1 MDVTRVSKTINAPSH
16 YVYDWCTDFRED
28 DSKIT
33 GSKSQRKILEKTK
46 KRVIYVQIYKGED
59 GKQKVAVNIV
69 TLRPPNAWHLD
80 YFGEEDDEIGDYV
93 VKNLGKDKTRL
104 DMVFKEKWKNVAKI
118 PSIEE
123 QTKQSNKSWDKFVE
137 ALEKDYN
144 SEKT

>member
-1 MDVTRVSKTINAPSH
+1 MDVTRVSKTINAPPH

-69 TLRPPNAWHLD
+69 TLRPLNAWHLD